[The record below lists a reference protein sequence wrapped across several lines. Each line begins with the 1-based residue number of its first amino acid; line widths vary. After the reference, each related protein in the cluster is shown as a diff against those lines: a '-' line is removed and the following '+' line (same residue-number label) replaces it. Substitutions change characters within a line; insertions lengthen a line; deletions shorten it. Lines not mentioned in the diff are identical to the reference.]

1 MPEKIGGYTG
11 RMLYLDLGK
20 KEFDIEPLNRELI
33 ENFTGGYSINLKL
46 AMDLIPPRVA
56 PFSSENKIVLG
67 AGPFNGTFIPGG
79 AKTHATTVS
88 PLNGSFIR
96 ASGGGALGAMLKSC
110 GYDHLVIS
118 GKSSDPIYLKIQKNG
133 VKFCEAHTLW
143 GKDIYETVDTLKHAH
158 NPCSV
163 LPIGPARENLV
174 NISLCC
180 IDKFST
186 LGRGGLAAVMGSK
199 NLKAIVVCRDS
210 YRIKAASPQD
220 LSALVNGLQERM
232 IKWSGRDLVL
242 RYGVGYEAVKET
254 VEGPNIYN
262 NWTCASTPSEEEVGK
277 KYPFL
282 QMYENNRK
290 TLSCPS
296 CLLADKEVVQAV
308 PGGPVFYGDHLAA
321 VDVDKDCFH
330 RAVEYSAYLNRLGLD
345 RFDFA
350 SLVSLVAV
358 LYREGLVNLKDTEG
372 KRQITPTLTFKTGE

>member
-1 MPEKIGGYTG
+1 
-11 RMLYLDLGK
+11 
-20 KEFDIEPLNRELI
+20 
-33 ENFTGGYSINLKL
+33 
-46 AMDLIPPRVA
+46 
-56 PFSSENKIVLG
+56 
-67 AGPFNGTFIPGG
+67 
-79 AKTHATTVS
+79 
-88 PLNGSFIR
+88 
-96 ASGGGALGAMLKSC
+96 
-110 GYDHLVIS
+110 
-118 GKSSDPIYLKIQKNG
+118 
-133 VKFCEAHTLW
+133 
-143 GKDIYETVDTLKHAH
+143 VDTLKHAH

-163 LPIGPARENLV
+163 LPIGPAGENLV

-282 QMYENNRK
+282 QMYENNWK

-296 CLLADKEVVQAV
+296 CLLADKEVVQAE
-308 PGGPVFYGDHLAA
+308 PGGPVFYEDHLAA

-358 LYREGLVNLKDTEG
+358 LYREGLINLKDTEG
-372 KRQITPTLTFKTGE
+372 IEPGEKDYFTHFKLAEMTAYRRGLGSILADGLVKAASKLGKRAEELAFHIKGHGIVFDPRLKSLGTMEFAEITSPRGAHVATGG